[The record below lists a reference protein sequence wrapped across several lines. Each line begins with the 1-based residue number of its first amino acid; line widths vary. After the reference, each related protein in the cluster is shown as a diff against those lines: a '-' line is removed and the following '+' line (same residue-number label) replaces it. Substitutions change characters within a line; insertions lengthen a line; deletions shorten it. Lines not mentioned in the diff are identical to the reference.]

1 VDNDGTRLK
10 GNFFSVGSG
19 SMYAY
24 GIVDSGYKYDMT
36 EEEATNLG
44 RRAIY
49 HATHRDA
56 YSGGTVN
63 VYLIRPDGW
72 HKISATDASELHYK
86 FLNEKEAIYGKSK

>member
-1 VDNDGTRLK
+1 MVDNDGTRLK
-10 GNFFSVGSG
+10 GNLFSVGSG

-24 GIVDSGYKYDMT
+24 GILDSGYKFEMT
-36 EEEATNLG
+36 EEEATELG

-63 VYLIRPDGW
+63 VYLIRSDGW
-72 HKISATDASELHYK
+72 HKISATDSFELHERYQSEIQSNK
-86 FLNEKEAIYGKSK
+86 KN